1 MSLPVMLPPMFPLM
15 LPVTPLQLMDF
26 LGVAVFAV
34 SGVLAAGRKHL
45 DWFGVLVIATVT
57 AIGGGTL
64 RDLLIDRNPVFW
76 MANTGYLWAIFAA
89 TLLTLL
95 VVRFREIPL
104 RALLIADA
112 LGLALFT
119 ISGARIAEMVGYGG
133 IVVVILGTMTGVAG
147 GVFRDMLLAEIPLL
161 LRDGE
166 IYATAAIA
174 GIVVYLLLQA
184 AGFERLTAGYA
195 GMAAIVVIRFAAIFL
210 SLRMPALRLGDPRK
224 PD

>member
-1 MSLPVMLPPMFPLM
+1 
-15 LPVTPLQLMDF
+15 DY

-64 RDLLIDRNPVFW
+64 RDLLIDRKPVFW
-76 MANTGYLWAIFAA
+76 MANTGYLWTILAA

-95 VVRFREIPL
+95 LVRFREIPL
-104 RALLIADA
+104 RALLVADA
-112 LGLALFT
+112 LGLALFA
-119 ISGARIAEMVGYGG
+119 ISGARIAEAAGFGG
-133 IVVVILGTMTGVAG
+133 IIAVILGTMTGVAG

-161 LRDGE
+161 LRNRE

-174 GIVVYLLLQA
+174 GIVLYLLLQA
-184 AGFERLTAGYA
+184 SGFERATAAYA
-195 GMAAIVVIRFAAIFL
+195 GMAAIVLIRFAAIFFDL
-210 SLRMPALRLGDPRK
+210 QMPALRLGESEKRG
-224 PD
+224 

>member
-1 MSLPVMLPPMFPLM
+1 MSLPI
-15 LPVTPLQLMDF
+15 TPLQIMDF

-64 RDLLIDRNPVFW
+64 RDLLIDRHPVFW
-76 MANTGYLWAIFAA
+76 MADTGYLWTILAA

-104 RALLIADA
+104 RALLVADA
-112 LGLALFT
+112 LGLALFA
-119 ISGARIAEMVGYGG
+119 ISGARIAETAGYGG
-133 IVVVILGTMTGVAG
+133 IVAVILGTMTGVAG

-166 IYATAAIA
+166 IYATAALI
-174 GIVVYLLLQA
+174 GIIVYLLLQA
-184 AGFERLTAGYA
+184 AGIDRLTAGHV
-195 GMAAIVVIRFAAIFL
+195 GMATIVAIRFTAIFFG
-210 SLRMPALRLGDPRK
+210 LRMPSLRLGEKKRD
-224 PD
+224 

>member
-1 MSLPVMLPPMFPLM
+1 MTIAI
-15 LPVTPLQLMDF
+15 TPLQAMDY

-64 RDLLIDRNPVFW
+64 RDLLLDRNPVFW
-76 MANTGYLWAIFAA
+76 LGDTGYLWAIFAA
-89 TLLTLL
+89 TLTTLL

-104 RALLIADA
+104 RALLVADA
-112 LGLALFT
+112 LGLALFAV
-119 ISGARIAEMVGYGG
+119 SGARIAEAAGYGG
-133 IVVVILGTMTGVAG
+133 IVAVILGTMTGVAG

-174 GIVVYLLLQA
+174 GIIVYLVLQA
-184 AGFERLTAGYA
+184 SGFERLTAGYA
-195 GMAAIVVIRFAAIFL
+195 GMATIVVIRFTAIFFA
-210 SLRMPALRLGDPRK
+210 LRVPALRLGDSKK

>member
-1 MSLPVMLPPMFPLM
+1 MDIPI
-15 LPVTPLQLMDF
+15 TALQLMDY

-64 RDLLIDRNPVFW
+64 RDLLIDRQVFW
-76 MANTGYLWAIFAA
+76 LTGTGYLWVILAA
-89 TLLTLL
+89 TLAAML

-104 RALLIADA
+104 RALLVADA
-112 LGLALFT
+112 LGLALFA
-119 ISGARIAEMVGYGG
+119 ISGARIAEAAGFGG
-133 IVVVILGTMTGVAG
+133 IIAVILGTMTGVAG

-161 LRDGE
+161 LRSRE

-174 GIVVYLLLQA
+174 GIMLYLLLQA
-184 AGFERLTAGYA
+184 SGFERATAAYA
-195 GMAAIVVIRFAAIFL
+195 GMAAIVLIRFAAIFFD
-210 SLRMPALRLGDPRK
+210 LRMPALKLGEAEKRS
-224 PD
+224 

>member
-1 MSLPVMLPPMFPLM
+1 MSLAI
-15 LPVTPLQLMDF
+15 TPLHVMDF

-64 RDLLIDRNPVFW
+64 RDLLLDRHPVFW
-76 MANTGYLWAIFAA
+76 MADTGYLWAIFAA

-95 VVRFREIPL
+95 FVRFREVPL
-104 RALLIADA
+104 RALLVADA
-112 LGLALFT
+112 LGLALFA
-119 ISGARIAEMVGYGG
+119 ISGARIAETAGHGG

-161 LRDGE
+161 LRDGD

-174 GIVVYLLLQA
+174 GILVYLLMQA
-184 AGFERLTAGYA
+184 AGFDRLTAGHA
-195 GMAAIVVIRFAAIFL
+195 GMAAIVAIRFTAIFFG
-210 SLRMPALRLGDPRK
+210 LRMPALRLGEAGRPPKK

>member
-1 MSLPVMLPPMFPLM
+1 MNLPLM
-15 LPVTPLQLMDF
+15 LPIAPLQLMDF

-95 VVRFREIPL
+95 IVRFREIPL
-104 RALLIADA
+104 RALLVADA

-119 ISGARIAEMVGYGG
+119 ISGARIAEMAGYGG

-174 GIVVYLLLQA
+174 GILVYLLLQA
-184 AGFERLTAGYA
+184 AGFDRLTAGHA
-195 GMAAIVVIRFAAIFL
+195 GMAVIVVIRCTAIMF
-210 SLRMPALRLGDPRK
+210 SLRMPALRLGENKKRG
-224 PD
+224 

>member
-1 MSLPVMLPPMFPLM
+1 MNFPLM
-15 LPVTPLQLMDF
+15 LPITPLQLMDF
-26 LGVAVFAV
+26 LGVSVFAI

-76 MANTGYLWAIFAA
+76 MADTGYLWAIFAA

-95 VVRFREIPL
+95 IVRFREVPL
-104 RALLIADA
+104 RALLVADA
-112 LGLALFT
+112 LGLALFA
-119 ISGARIAEMVGYGG
+119 ISGARIAEAAGFGG
-133 IVVVILGTMTGVAG
+133 IVVVILGTITGVAG
-147 GVFRDMLLAEIPLL
+147 GVLRDMLLAEIPLL

-174 GIVVYLLLQA
+174 GIVVYLILQA
-184 AGFERLTAGYA
+184 TGFDRLTAGHA
-195 GMAAIVVIRFAAIFL
+195 GMAAIVVIRFAAIFFN
-210 SLRMPALRLGDPRK
+210 LRMPALRLGDSK
-224 PD
+224 KQD

>member
-1 MSLPVMLPPMFPLM
+1 MILPITSLQV
-15 LPVTPLQLMDF
+15 MDF

-76 MANTGYLWAIFAA
+76 MADTGYLWAILVA

-95 VVRFREIPL
+95 ILRFRELPL
-104 RALLIADA
+104 RTLLIADA
-112 LGLALFT
+112 LGLALFA
-119 ISGARIAEMVGYGG
+119 ISGARIAETAGHGG
-133 IVVVILGTMTGVAG
+133 IVAVILGTMTGVAG

-174 GIVVYLLLQA
+174 GIVVYLVLQA
-184 AGFERLTAGYA
+184 AGFDRLTAGYA
-195 GMAAIVVIRFAAIFL
+195 GMAAIVVIRFAAIFF
-210 SLRMPALRLGDPRK
+210 SLRMPAFRLGDSKK

>member
-1 MSLPVMLPPMFPLM
+1 MDLPI
-15 LPVTPLQLMDF
+15 TPLQLMDY

-76 MANTGYLWAIFAA
+76 MADAGYLWTILAA

-95 VVRFREIPL
+95 LVRFREIPL
-104 RALLIADA
+104 RALLVADA
-112 LGLALFT
+112 LGLALFA
-119 ISGARIAEMVGYGG
+119 ISGARIAEAAGFGG
-133 IVVVILGTMTGVAG
+133 IIAVILGTMTGVAG
-147 GVFRDMLLAEIPLL
+147 GVLRDMLLAEIPLL
-161 LRDGE
+161 LRSGE

-174 GIVVYLLLQA
+174 GIVLYLLLQA
-184 AGFERLTAGYA
+184 AGVDRLTAGQA
-195 GMAAIVVIRFAAIFL
+195 GMGAIVLIRFTAIFL
-210 SLRMPALRLGDPRK
+210 DLRMPVLRLGGTQKPGGPRE
-224 PD
+224 

>member
-1 MSLPVMLPPMFPLM
+1 MNLPI
-15 LPVTPLQLMDF
+15 TPLQVMDF

-45 DWFGVLVIATVT
+45 DWFGVLVIAMVT

-64 RDLLIDRNPVFW
+64 RDLLINRHPVFW
-76 MANTGYLWAIFAA
+76 MADTGYLWAIFAA

-95 VVRFREIPL
+95 IVRFREIPL

-112 LGLALFT
+112 LGLALFA
-119 ISGARIAEMVGYGG
+119 ISGARIAESAGYGG
-133 IVVVILGTMTGVAG
+133 VVAVILGTMSGVAG

-166 IYATAAIA
+166 IYATAAII
-174 GIVVYLLLQA
+174 GILVYLVLQA
-184 AGFERLTAGYA
+184 TGFDRLTAGHV
-195 GMAAIVVIRFAAIFL
+195 GMATIVVIRFTAIFL
-210 SLRMPALRLGDPRK
+210 ELRMPALRLGEPKKTD
-224 PD
+224 

>member
-1 MSLPVMLPPMFPLM
+1 MDI
-15 LPVTPLQLMDF
+15 PVTALQLMDY

-64 RDLLIDRNPVFW
+64 RDLLIDRQVFW
-76 MANTGYLWAIFAA
+76 LTGTGYLWAILAA
-89 TLLTLL
+89 TLAAML

-104 RALLIADA
+104 RALLVADA
-112 LGLALFT
+112 LGLALFA
-119 ISGARIAEMVGYGG
+119 ISGARIAEAAGFGG
-133 IVVVILGTMTGVAG
+133 IIAVILGTMTGVAG

-161 LRDGE
+161 LRNRE

-174 GIVVYLLLQA
+174 GIVLYLLLQA
-184 AGFERLTAGYA
+184 GGFERATAAYA
-195 GMAAIVVIRFAAIFL
+195 GMAAIVLIRFAAIFFDL
-210 SLRMPALRLGDPRK
+210 QMPALKLGDSGKRG
-224 PD
+224 

>member
-1 MSLPVMLPPMFPLM
+1 MNLPLM
-15 LPVTPLQLMDF
+15 FSITPLQAMDY
-26 LGVAVFAV
+26 LGVAVFAT

-64 RDLLIDRNPVFW
+64 RDLLIDRHPVFW
-76 MANTGYLWAIFAA
+76 VADTGYLWTILAA

-95 VVRFREIPL
+95 IVRFRELPL
-104 RALLIADA
+104 RALLVADA
-112 LGLALFT
+112 LGLALFA
-119 ISGARIAEMVGYGG
+119 ISGARIAETAGFGG

-184 AGFERLTAGYA
+184 AGFERSTAGHA
-195 GMAAIVVIRFAAIFL
+195 GMAAIVVIRFAAIFF
-210 SLRMPALRLGDPRK
+210 SLRMPALRLGEERK
-224 PD
+224 RR

>member
-1 MSLPVMLPPMFPLM
+1 MNFSLMPAI
-15 LPVTPLQLMDF
+15 TPLQVMDY

-64 RDLLIDRNPVFW
+64 RDLLLDRNPVFW
-76 MANTGYLWAIFAA
+76 MADTGYLWTIFAA
-89 TLLTLL
+89 TLLALL
-95 VVRFREIPL
+95 IVRYRDIPL
-104 RALLIADA
+104 RALLAADA
-112 LGLALFT
+112 LGLALFA
-119 ISGARIAEMVGYGG
+119 ISGARIAEAAGHGG
-133 IVVVILGTMTGVAG
+133 IVAVILGTMTGVAG

-174 GIVVYLLLQA
+174 GIIVYLLLQG

-195 GMAAIVVIRFAAIFL
+195 GMAAIVAIRFTAIFL
-210 SLRMPALRLGDPRK
+210 NLRMPALRLGDSKK

>member
-1 MSLPVMLPPMFPLM
+1 MNLPI
-15 LPVTPLQLMDF
+15 TPLQVMDF

-45 DWFGVLVIATVT
+45 DWFGVLVIAMVT

-64 RDLLIDRNPVFW
+64 RDLLINRHPVFW
-76 MANTGYLWAIFAA
+76 LADTGYLWAIFAA

-95 VVRFREIPL
+95 IVRFREIPL

-112 LGLALFT
+112 LGLALFA
-119 ISGARIAEMVGYGG
+119 ISGARIAESAGYGG
-133 IVVVILGTMTGVAG
+133 VGAVILGTMSGVAG

-166 IYATAAIA
+166 IYATAAII
-174 GIVVYLLLQA
+174 GIVVYLVLQA
-184 AGFERLTAGYA
+184 TGFDRLTAGHA
-195 GMAAIVVIRFAAIFL
+195 GMAIIVVIRFTAIFFD
-210 SLRMPALRLGDPRK
+210 LRMPALRLGEPKKTD
-224 PD
+224 